1 MVLNAPLI
9 VFMLLTFIV
18 LVEMSELATL
28 KIDLT
33 SLYFEVILKISG
45 CCQSVSRI
53 TYENKF
59 RYFLYMNNQQNFN
72 TFSIMIVYLF
82 GSSLGIKKVTF
93 SENLAYVLNG

>member
-59 RYFLYMNNQQNFN
+59 YMNNQQNFN
-72 TFSIMIVYLF
+72 TFSIMIMYLF
-82 GSSLGIKKVTF
+82 GRSLGIKNVTF